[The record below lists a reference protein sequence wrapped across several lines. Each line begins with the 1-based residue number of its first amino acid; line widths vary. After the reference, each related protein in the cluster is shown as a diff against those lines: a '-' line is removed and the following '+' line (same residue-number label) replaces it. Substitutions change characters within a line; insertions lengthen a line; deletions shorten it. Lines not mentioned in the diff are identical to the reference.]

1 MKFYTRQHKY
11 YCGVDLHAR
20 SMYVCIIEQDGEVVK
35 HKNIEAEPEAFLR
48 IIKKYREDIVVAVE
62 CIFTW
67 YWLADHYAVR
77 RILLSDNNNSRK
89 GKKLD
94 VLQELRVACL

>member
-35 HKNIEAEPEAFLR
+35 HKNIKAEP
-48 IIKKYREDIVVAVE
+48 DIV
-62 CIFTW
+62 
-67 YWLADHYAVR
+67 L
-77 RILLSDNNNSRK
+77 
-89 GKKLD
+89 
-94 VLQELRVACL
+94 